1 MTEFEYT
8 LFYLFVLGIVL
19 LSFIESYVIRHF
31 QPAIFR
37 MGVRICQGTRP
48 LPKTGMK
55 SGSVFETEN
64 GGFKVIGPG

>member
-31 QPAIFR
+31 QPTIFR
-37 MGVRICQGTRP
+37 VGMRICQGTRP
-48 LPKTGMK
+48 LPKTEMK

-64 GGFKVIGPG
+64 DSVKVIGPG